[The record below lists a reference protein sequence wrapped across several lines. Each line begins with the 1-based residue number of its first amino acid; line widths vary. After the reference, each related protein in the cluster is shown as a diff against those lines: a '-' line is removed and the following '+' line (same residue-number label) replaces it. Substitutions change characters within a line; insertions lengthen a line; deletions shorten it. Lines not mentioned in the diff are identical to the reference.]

1 MTTVLTEADASALA
15 AARVVDARGT
25 GCPGPLL
32 EAKKAM
38 GGVALGE
45 VLELWSSDPQTKADV
60 AAWAGKVGHGFL
72 GVAGAQGYERVFI
85 RRGK

>member
-1 MTTVLTEADASALA
+1 MSTVLTEADVAALGVA
-15 AARVVDARGT
+15 KVVDARGT

-38 GGVALGE
+38 AGIAVGDVI
-45 VLELWSSDPQTKADV
+45 ELWSSDPQTKADV

-72 GVAGAQGYERVFI
+72 GAVAAQGYYRVLV
-85 RRGK
+85 RRAR

>member
-1 MTTVLTEADASALA
+1 MPTVLTEEDVATLSVAK
-15 AARVVDARGT
+15 VVDARGA

-38 GGVALGE
+38 PGVAVGQ

-60 AAWAGKVGHGFL
+60 EAWSGKVGHGFL
-72 GVAGAQGYERVFI
+72 GALPAQGYDRVLI
-85 RRGK
+85 RRAK